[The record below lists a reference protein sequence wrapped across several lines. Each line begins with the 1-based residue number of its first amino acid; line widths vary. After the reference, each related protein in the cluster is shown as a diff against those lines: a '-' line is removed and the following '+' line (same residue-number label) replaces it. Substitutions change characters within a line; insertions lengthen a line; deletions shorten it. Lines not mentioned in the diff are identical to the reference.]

1 MARILLV
8 DDEASVRSFLKR
20 GLELDGHVIET
31 ACDGEDG
38 LDTLMAQKGAFDL
51 LLTDVRMPLMDG
63 IALAQAAQDQWP
75 TMPILI
81 MTGYTDQ
88 HERAQSLENL
98 AGIIL
103 KPFTLGEL
111 RIQVSRALLKASHD
125 LSDSLRTF

>member
-8 DDEASVRSFLKR
+8 DDEDSVRSFLKR
-20 GLELDGHVIET
+20 GLELDGHTVET

-38 LDTLMAQKGAFDL
+38 LDLLITRNGAFDL

-63 IALAQAAQDQWP
+63 IALAHAAQEHWP
-75 TMPILI
+75 ALTILI
-81 MTGYTDQ
+81 MTGYSDQ

-98 AGIIL
+98 AGILL

-111 RIQVSRALLKASHD
+111 RAQVSRVLP
-125 LSDSLRTF
+125 